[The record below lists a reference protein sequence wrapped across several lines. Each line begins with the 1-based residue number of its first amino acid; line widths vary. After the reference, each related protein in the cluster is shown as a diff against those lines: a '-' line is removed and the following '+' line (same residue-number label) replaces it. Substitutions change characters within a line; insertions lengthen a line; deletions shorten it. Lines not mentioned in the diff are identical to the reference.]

1 MVNTSYSQAFK
12 MAAVILLLAMPL
24 PLQAAD
30 IMISVDHD
38 PVAVNETFT
47 LTFELNQQPD
57 APPDFSPLQADFDLI
72 NQGQSSSFSVIN
84 GRSTT
89 SIKWNLVLRPR
100 RTGVLKIPPIQFG
113 SATSPESE
121 ITAVEAAK
129 FRPQRDTG
137 SDRIII
143 EAEAT
148 PTSVYV
154 QQQIIYTVRL
164 LINTSISSSSSL
176 SPPQIKSGSA
186 TIEQLGKDAQYTK
199 QRQGVNWQVVERRY
213 AVTPQQ
219 SGLLE
224 FEPIHFEGQ
233 QVQQAPPQPGSRFDP
248 FNIFSTMLGPV
259 MHLFSDAVSVEIKP
273 QPPGFSGTLWLPAH
287 KVTIEGA
294 LSMPRDQLKTGEPAT
309 LTVTIAAAG
318 LRAEQLTAPQIDF
331 PSGLKSYPD
340 QPLRRD
346 EVAKEGVRGVLAQ
359 KIAVV
364 PTRAGSYQI
373 PAIEIPWWNVDSDKM
388 EIARLKPIEVTAS
401 GAAVAA
407 DASRQG
413 RSGSPQEKPAAA
425 PRSGEP
431 APDKPASQWWR
442 GAALALALLWLLTIA
457 ALLWFFKLRNRSQ
470 HAAAGADHHAL
481 FEGLEAAVTGHDRAL
496 RRKVMQA
503 AHRSDPQGSRDA
515 LLKWAASQFPGA
527 GIHSLSRLAEVL
539 DGDLA
544 AEVRQLNLSLYS
556 SGVHEW
562 SGTGLAESI
571 HKWRKTKTETRG
583 QSQQETLLPPLHKL

>member
-1 MVNTSYSQAFK
+1 
-12 MAAVILLLAMPL
+12 MAAVLLLLVMPL

-38 PVAVNETFT
+38 PVGVNETFT

-57 APPDFSPLQADFDLI
+57 AAPDFSPLQADFDLI
-72 NQGQSSSFSVIN
+72 NQGQSSSFSIIN

-121 ITAVEAAK
+121 ITAVAAAK

-137 SDRIII
+137 SDSIVV
-143 EAEAT
+143 EAEAA
-148 PTSVYV
+148 PKSVYV

-164 LINTSISSSSSL
+164 LINTNISSSSSL
-176 SPPQIKSGSA
+176 SPPQIKSGRA

-233 QVQQAPPQPGSRFDP
+233 QVKQAPQQPGGRFDP
-248 FNIFSTMLGPV
+248 FNMFSTMLGPV
-259 MHLFSDAVSVEIKP
+259 MHLFSDTVSVEVKP
-273 QPPGFSGTLWLPAH
+273 QPPGFSGTLWLPAN
-287 KVTIEGA
+287 KVTIEGG
-294 LSMPRDQLKTGEPAT
+294 LSLPRDQLKTGEPAT
-309 LTVTIAAAG
+309 LTVTIAATG
-318 LRAEQLTAPQIDF
+318 LRAEQLAAPQIDF

-340 QPLRRD
+340 EPLRRD
-346 EVAKEGVRGVLAQ
+346 DVAKEGVRGVLAQ
-359 KIAVV
+359 RIAVV
-364 PTRAGSYQI
+364 PTKAGSYQI
-373 PAIEIPWWNVDSDKM
+373 PAIEIPWWNIDSDKM
-388 EIARLKPIEVTAS
+388 EIARLEPIEVTAS

-407 DASRQG
+407 DTSRQV
-413 RSGSPQEKPAAA
+413 RSSSPEEKPAAA
-425 PRSGEP
+425 ARSGEP
-431 APDKPASQWWR
+431 AADKPASHLWK
-442 GAALALALLWLLTIA
+442 GATLALALLWLLSIA
-457 ALLWFFKLRNRSQ
+457 ALLWFFKLRKGKP
-470 HAAAGADHHAL
+470 HTDAGADHHAL
-481 FEGLEAAVTGHDRAL
+481 FDGLEAAVTGHERAL

-503 AHRSDPQGSRDA
+503 AHSNDPQGSRDA
-515 LLKWAASQFPGA
+515 LLKWGASQFPNA
-527 GIHSLSRLAEVL
+527 GIHSLSSLADVV

-544 AEVRQLNLSLYS
+544 AELQQLNLSLYS
-556 SGVHEW
+556 NDMHEW
-562 SGTGLAESI
+562 SGAGLAESM
-571 HKWRKTKTETRG
+571 HKWRKTKADTHALE
-583 QSQQETLLPPLHKL
+583 QQEAQLPPLHKL

>member
-1 MVNTSYSQAFK
+1 
-12 MAAVILLLAMPL
+12 MAAALLLLGLML

-30 IMISVDHD
+30 IMVSVDHD

-100 RTGVLKIPPIQFG
+100 RTGAIKIPPIQFG
-113 SATSPESE
+113 SASSPESE

-129 FRPQRDTG
+129 FRPQRNTG
-137 SDRIII
+137 SDHIII
-143 EAEAT
+143 EAEAS
-148 PTSVYV
+148 PKSVYV

-164 LINTSISSSSSL
+164 LINTNISSSSAL
-176 SPPQIKSGSA
+176 SPPQIKSGNA

-233 QVQQAPPQPGSRFDP
+233 QVQQAPQQPGGRFDP
-248 FNIFSTMLGPV
+248 FNMFSTMLGPV
-259 MHLFSDAVSVEIKP
+259 LHLFSDAVSVEVKP
-273 QPPGFSGTLWLPAH
+273 QPPGFSGSLWLPAN
-287 KVTIEGA
+287 KVTIEGG
-294 LSMPRDQLKTGEPAT
+294 LSLPRDQLKTGEPAT

-318 LRAEQLTAPQIDF
+318 LRAEQLTAPQIAF
-331 PSGLKSYPD
+331 PSGLKAYPD
-340 QPLRRD
+340 APLRRD

-364 PTRAGSYQI
+364 PTRAGSYEI
-373 PAIEIPWWNVDSDKM
+373 PAVEIPWWNVDSDKM
-388 EIARLKPIEVTAS
+388 EIARLAPIEVTAS

-407 DASRQG
+407 DASPQA
-413 RSGSPQEKPAAA
+413 RSSAPQQQPAAA
-425 PRSGEP
+425 PRSGESTQS
-431 APDKPASQWWR
+431 KPAGGLWK

-457 ALLWFFKLRNRSQ
+457 ALLWWFFKVRGRGRR
-470 HAAAGADHHAL
+470 APAEVDPPAL
-481 FEGLEAAVTGHDRAL
+481 FENLEAAVTGHDRTL

-503 AHRSDPQGSRDA
+503 ARSNDPHESRDA
-515 LLKWAASQFPGA
+515 LLKWGASQFPDA
-527 GIHSLSRLAEVL
+527 GIHSLSGLVEVL
-539 DGDLA
+539 DGELA
-544 AEVRQLNLSLYS
+544 AEVQQLNLSLYS
-556 SGVHEW
+556 SDMHEW
-562 SGTGLAESI
+562 SGAGLAESI
-571 HKWRKTKTETRG
+571 HKWRKTNAEMRG
-583 QSQQETLLPPLHKL
+583 QDQQELQLPPLHKL